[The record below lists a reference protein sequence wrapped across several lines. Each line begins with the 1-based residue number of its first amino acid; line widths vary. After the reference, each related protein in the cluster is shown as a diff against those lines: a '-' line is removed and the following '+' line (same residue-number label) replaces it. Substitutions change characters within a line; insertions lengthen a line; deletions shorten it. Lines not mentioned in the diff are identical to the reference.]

1 MKTTK
6 LFFMAALALMTAAC
20 SNNDNDILAPAE
32 QPAKAQGITIT
43 AQLAPKSSVSGTR
56 KVTEGTGAQAGTIV
70 AEWEVNEHLAILYEK
85 DGKQMADTKIT
96 AVDGTTGVA
105 TITFTVVEGTAN
117 NTDCQ
122 IIYPLSAAKDD
133 KTGVKDNS
141 TLLAAQ
147 DGTLNADLDVRVGA
161 GTIQTSTPSLTVT
174 TQPEAQFAIFKFT
187 TQNDNPSPAAISVK
201 SLTVVIGSQNYVITP
216 TSATSTLYAALP
228 AVSAQTVV
236 FSAVGSDDKP
246 YYFEKDGVTFAAS
259 KYYKSTLK
267 MSSGLH
273 LAAITG
279 DNYTVTGDLTI
290 TGSTTNVIEFAYDGT
305 DNVTIT
311 LDNVN
316 APGSYLEFDGSGK
329 LEVKLKGTNRL
340 MAIHNFNASVTIN
353 EAAAGGTLI
362 VITNFDAPIIGPT
375 VTINGGVVKAKTEY
389 EYGYAVS
396 GSLVVNGGTVYLA
409 GGDGNIAI
417 YDDSVSGNVTS
428 YGWDGSSWDS
438 SYTDS
443 QYITTDNTSG
453 DPSAWAW

>member
-20 SNNDNDILAPAE
+20 SNSDNDILTPAE
-32 QPAKAQGITIT
+32 QPANNMVTIT
-43 AQLAPKSSVSGTR
+43 AKLAPKSGSAQTRALSDQTTYIKAEWDANETMKIISANGKEATATVTSVDGSGT
-56 KVTEGTGAQAGTIV
+56 
-70 AEWEVNEHLAILYEK
+70 
-85 DGKQMADTKIT
+85 
-96 AVDGTTGVA
+96 A
-105 TITFTVVEGTAN
+105 TIEFSIDAAAVGQNCT
-117 NTDCQ
+117 
-122 IIYPLSAAKDD
+122 IIYPADAAVTESAGEYTANPI
-133 KTGVKDNS
+133 T
-141 TLLAAQ
+141 AQ
-147 DGTLNADLDVRVGA
+147 DGTLKAALDVRIGK
-161 GTIQTSTPSLTVT
+161 GTISDATTLDVT

-228 AVSAQTVV
+228 AVSAKTVV

-246 YYFEKDGVTFAAS
+246 YYFEKDDVTFAAS
-259 KYYKSTLK
+259 KYYKSTLT

-290 TGSTTNVIEFAYDGT
+290 TGSTTNNIEFAYHGT

-311 LDNVN
+311 LDNVY
-316 APGSYLEFDGSGK
+316 APESYLEFDGPGK

-340 MAIHNFNASVTIN
+340 MAIHNFNASLTID

-362 VITNFDAPIIGPT
+362 VIANFDGPIIGPT
-375 VTINGGVVKAKTEY
+375 VTINGGIVKAKTED

-409 GGDGNIAI
+409 GGDSNIAV
-417 YDDSVSGNVTS
+417 YDGSVSGNVTS

-443 QYITTDNTSG
+443 QYVTTDNSG
-453 DPSAWAW
+453 DPSAWTW

>member
-1 MKTTK
+1 
-6 LFFMAALALMTAAC
+6 MAALALMTAAC
-20 SNNDNDILAPAE
+20 SNSDNDILTPAE
-32 QPAKAQGITIT
+32 QPANNMVTIT
-43 AQLAPKSSVSGTR
+43 AKLAPKSGSAQTRVLSDQTNYIKAEWAANETMKIISANGKEATATVKSVDGSGT
-56 KVTEGTGAQAGTIV
+56 
-70 AEWEVNEHLAILYEK
+70 
-85 DGKQMADTKIT
+85 
-96 AVDGTTGVA
+96 A
-105 TITFTVVEGTAN
+105 TIEFSIDAAAVGQNCT
-117 NTDCQ
+117 
-122 IIYPLSAAKDD
+122 IIYPASAAV
-133 KTGVKDNS
+133 TESAGVY
-141 TLLAAQ
+141 TAQ
-147 DGTLNADLDVRVGA
+147 PMTVQTGTLSNDLDVRIGK
-161 GTIQTSTPSLTVT
+161 GTISDATTLDVT

-259 KYYKSTLK
+259 NYYKSTLK

-279 DNYTVTGDLTI
+279 DKYTVTGDLTI
-290 TGSTTNVIEFAYDGT
+290 TGSTTNVIEFAYNGT
-305 DNVTIT
+305 DDVTIT

-316 APGSYLEFDGSGK
+316 APGSYLEFDGYGK

-409 GGDGNIAI
+409 GGDSNIAV
-417 YDDSVSGNVTS
+417 YDGSVSGNVTS

-438 SYTDS
+438 SDTYF
-443 QYITTDNTSG
+443 QYVTTDNTSG
-453 DPSAWAW
+453 DPSAWTW